1 MGSWRGRASEAMA
14 AAVVGWRVAA
24 KGAFQEAMAA
34 VAMAEEAT
42 VAWMGAMVVEK
53 VALLA
58 AQPGMERPAA
68 RCAIGGTAPAAAAQ
82 VPAPKAGRGTAIWQ
96 REAAEEHPCCSYR
109 AEPTCSKI
117 DTSGLSPLPPPC
129 VTRT

>member
-1 MGSWRGRASEAMA
+1 M
-14 AAVVGWRVAA
+14 AA

-68 RCAIGGTAPAAAAQ
+68 RCAIGGTAPAAATLERRHQ
-82 VPAPKAGRGTAIWQ
+82 RRCWQ
-96 REAAEEHPCCSYR
+96 RR
-109 AEPTCSKI
+109 ADQRERAREPH
-117 DTSGLSPLPPPC
+117 
-129 VTRT
+129 